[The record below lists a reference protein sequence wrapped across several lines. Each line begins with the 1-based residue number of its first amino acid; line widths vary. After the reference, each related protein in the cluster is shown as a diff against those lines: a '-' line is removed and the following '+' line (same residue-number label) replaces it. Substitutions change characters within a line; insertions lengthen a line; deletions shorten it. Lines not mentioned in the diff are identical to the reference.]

1 MELALKS
8 GDLSRQGGSNWYLSA
23 VHCMHGD
30 WSEGLEAGN
39 RCVEFARRIGGAYL
53 IGAGISMQ
61 GWANYMLG
69 NREEGIALL
78 KEGFRCIQSSGS
90 LQGTALYASMVADH
104 LALAGFGEE
113 TVAYA
118 TKALDFFKEFGEGN
132 GVAPAHR
139 ALAMAAALESRPD
152 WTKVDWHMNESM
164 SAAKERGELPHLA
177 ITLYRHSE
185 VHRKR
190 GNVKLAS
197 ELNGESQRLFAAMNM
212 AWWLAEVKNLSG

>member
-1 MELALKS
+1 
-8 GDLSRQGGSNWYLSA
+8 
-23 VHCMHGD
+23 
-30 WSEGLEAGN
+30 
-39 RCVEFARRIGGAYL
+39 
-53 IGAGISMQ
+53 
-61 GWANYMLG
+61 
-69 NREEGIALL
+69 
-78 KEGFRCIQSSGS
+78 
-90 LQGTALYASMVADH
+90 MVADH